1 MRKIMA
7 VVLASAV
14 IGAVLPAQAE
24 AMGRRPRAGRSAKA
38 SAPRKSAP
46 PPARPSKDKG
56 GKRKKAAA
64 SMTALPKV
72 DLPDGIVPN
81 GGDGGGGRGRRRAAL
96 NTASPS
102 SGELVAPKVNYNSH
116 EKSSFKAPATNTGV
130 NPNAGKKSGKH
141 GGGKKRH

>member
-14 IGAVLPAQAE
+14 VGAVLPERAD
-24 AMGRRPRAGRSAKA
+24 AMGRRPRAGKSAKA
-38 SAPRKSAP
+38 SAPRKAAP
-46 PPARPSKDKG
+46 PPPRPTKDKG

-72 DLPDGIVPN
+72 DLPDGVVPK
-81 GGDGGGGRGRRRAAL
+81 GGDGGGRSRRRGSI
-96 NTASPS
+96 NTSSPS
-102 SGELVAPKVNYNSH
+102 SGGIVAPKVDYNSH
-116 EKSSFKAPATNTGV
+116 AKSSFKAPVTNTGV
-130 NPNAGKKSGKH
+130 NPSAGKSGKH